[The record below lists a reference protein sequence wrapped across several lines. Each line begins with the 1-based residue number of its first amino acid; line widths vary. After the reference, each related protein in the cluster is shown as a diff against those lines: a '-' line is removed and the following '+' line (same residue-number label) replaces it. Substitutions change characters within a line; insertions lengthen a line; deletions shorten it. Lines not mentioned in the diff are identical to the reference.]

1 MITAKDIGDV
11 CIKAKPP
18 DCIQSELAHADL
30 MVSYASRHL
39 CKAIEYIRRI
49 NPTNIEGTIELMKT
63 IVSLQNQLQSIRV
76 R

>member
-1 MITAKDIGDV
+1 MITANDIGTIS
-11 CIKAKPP
+11 IKAKPP
-18 DCIQSELAHADL
+18 DCIQGELAHADL
-30 MVSYASRHL
+30 MVQYANRHL
-39 CKAIEYIRRI
+39 TKAIEYIRRI